1 MKTIRLTI
9 DLTYDDELI
18 HGDEGISIKWFENI
32 LLGDDLYLSELGDL
46 GDIIGSV
53 KVIAG
58 IGDEDE

>member
-1 MKTIRLTI
+1 MRTIRLTI

-32 LLGDDLYLSELGDL
+32 LLGDNLHLFELGDI
-46 GDIIGSV
+46 GDILGSV

-58 IGDEDE
+58 VEKENE